1 MASERATNLAQA
13 IRYDI
18 SSRGEFDRG
27 AVAAI
32 IAEAVAPLV
41 RMASVADICPT
52 DSGCGLCEKDG
63 AELARWR
70 SE

>member
-1 MASERATNLAQA
+1 MTPVAVRELAEKIDASECFEGRVEY
-13 IRYDI
+13 I
-18 SSRGEFDRG
+18 
-27 AVAAI
+27 AAI